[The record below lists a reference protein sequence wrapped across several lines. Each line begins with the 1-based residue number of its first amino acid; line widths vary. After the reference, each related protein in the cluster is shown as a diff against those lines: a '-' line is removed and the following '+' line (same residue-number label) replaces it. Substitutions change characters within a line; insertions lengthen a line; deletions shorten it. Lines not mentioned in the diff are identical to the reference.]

1 MQRIDQQDGL
11 TKRSGEAAHKYLGV
25 FLKRQQG
32 KKQKLDKMAHE
43 RASHNLYNSRHL
55 ETCIAEALEIGEFQR
70 RNNAL
75 GNTTKDLVKQ
85 HTNTWEYF
93 LKRQQAKK
101 KLDKIARECAS
112 CNLYNSRHLKTCI
125 AEALEISEFQ
135 RRNNVLDGNTTVS
148 TESASVNLS
157 SIHEFLL
164 S

>member
-1 MQRIDQQDGL
+1 
-11 TKRSGEAAHKYLGV
+11 
-25 FLKRQQG
+25 
-32 KKQKLDKMAHE
+32 
-43 RASHNLYNSRHL
+43 
-55 ETCIAEALEIGEFQR
+55 
-70 RNNAL
+70 
-75 GNTTKDLVKQ
+75 VKQ

-101 KLDKIARECAS
+101 KLNKIARERSS
-112 CNLYNSRHLKTCI
+112 CNLYNSRHLRTCS

-164 S
+164 SWGIDSM

>member
-1 MQRIDQQDGL
+1 MKQHTNTL
-11 TKRSGEAAHKYLGV
+11 EY
-25 FLKRQQG
+25 FLKRQEG

-70 RNNAL
+70 RNN
-75 GNTTKDLVKQ
+75 
-85 HTNTWEYF
+85 
-93 LKRQQAKK
+93 
-101 KLDKIARECAS
+101 
-112 CNLYNSRHLKTCI
+112 
-125 AEALEISEFQ
+125 
-135 RRNNVLDGNTTVS
+135 VLDGNTTVS

>member
-1 MQRIDQQDGL
+1 
-11 TKRSGEAAHKYLGV
+11 
-25 FLKRQQG
+25 
-32 KKQKLDKMAHE
+32 MAHE

-101 KLDKIARECAS
+101 KLDKIARERAS

-125 AEALEISEFQ
+125 AEALEIIEFQ
-135 RRNNVLDGNTTVS
+135 RRNNVLDGKTTNS
-148 TESASVNLS
+148 TVTCDVASEAL
-157 SIHEFLL
+157 EQWMKEGMKTLKM
-164 S
+164 